1 MENIYYAHTEIHNIN
16 VSLLTISKEY
26 LNKFLEKNKHK
37 DIQEIIDLLSTAEI
51 CIKQSIQQLDNV
63 LDNLE

>member
-51 CIKQSIQQLDNV
+51 CIKQSIQKLDNV